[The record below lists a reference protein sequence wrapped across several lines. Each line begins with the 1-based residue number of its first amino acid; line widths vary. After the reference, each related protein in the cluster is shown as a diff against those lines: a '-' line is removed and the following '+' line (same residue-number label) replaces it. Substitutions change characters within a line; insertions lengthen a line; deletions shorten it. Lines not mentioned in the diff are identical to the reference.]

1 MMTRIQFAT
10 LICCLSTSFTL
21 LAQTPSNIF
30 IDGQLRAPAN
40 GTARMDCN
48 DAGTIIFLPFTGQSN
63 DVMGDTIF
71 MCFNDVL
78 EIAHQG
84 GDLSGDPNPAT
95 PAGFGYA
102 FYDCEPTQT
111 GPDLATILTDPCL
124 NTDSPITFPNGVTQ
138 TQDFG
143 IWVATDEID
152 GDISF
157 QNTGALQFAFG
168 GGTATPPF
176 QGSPVQL
183 WFAPITIDDFANLAY
198 ENDGLGG
205 AEGACVDVN
214 IDQAFSVVY
223 LNEVVASSQ
232 TVISGSTG
240 CTGSFE
246 VAGGLPE
253 FIASEEYDITISLST
268 DPSIQGTITS
278 SSAPRHNSLVEFMVP
293 RAGIYDIT
301 VEDGKACPATFT
313 MDFSSCAAVTFNFP
327 LQNVAPGEQVC
338 LPVIV
343 EDFNMVGSMQYSVT
357 WDETVLE
364 FLNIQNPNPALTD
377 LNNSI
382 NQADNSTLLVS
393 WFDAGT
399 AGVTLGDGS
408 TLFEMCFN
416 VIGPVGASSP
426 VIMTDTPLSIE
437 VLDTDSNPYGVIVNG
452 GQVTV
457 SDDDM
462 FVQVTPRNLT
472 CSDSGDGGFIITA
485 AGGTPPYT
493 VSWNGPAGTVQ
504 GPPIGTSGSMVEIS
518 GQGQGVYQITVM
530 DSGNPANVYTE
541 SVEIQSPPSLGIS
554 LDETQPSCNGESDG
568 SVQAIVTINGVAQT
582 DVSNYTFAWNT
593 TTANVDRLENLSF
606 GPYSV
611 TVTDENNCTA
621 TASLTL
627 SQPAPIVVTAA
638 NTFIEQNTC
647 SGVNDGSIT
656 ITATGGTTTSGNYSY
671 SWDNGLGIQ
680 EAPSANI
687 TGIGA
692 GEYSVT
698 ITDDNGCMFSDSYL
712 VGAVKTLTITEAV
725 TDVTCFDETDG
736 SIVLSGSTTPTA
748 AEDLP
753 YTFTWDTADGTLN
766 DTQNSSSRTGLP
778 AGTYSV
784 TMADSDP
791 AGCIVVETYT
801 INAPDSITISI
812 TDINNETCNDNPAG
826 GIGQDGN
833 VTVSVD
839 GGTGAYTYE
848 WSHDP
853 TLNGPAANGLT
864 AGDYTLTV
872 RDENDCT
879 QTLNFAIEAPT
890 PPNITNLAD
899 DSVTCPNDTDGML
912 SVTAVATAAPITG
925 YMWSTGSTETSISGL
940 TPGSYTV
947 TVTASDNCQAIDTA
961 FVTSPGLVTQ
971 DSIALRLPG
980 CPGQNDGQI
989 AVFVS
994 GGTPPYRYNWSTD
1007 PGNSTTINPLPALAA
1022 GVYSVTVTDANN
1034 CTPLVINNIVLAD
1047 PPSITVNLTV
1057 LAPVSCPDD
1066 LTCDGRVLAEASYSD
1081 GTTGVFDFV
1090 WSSGETELGM
1100 ASSTGTQLCRGPQ
1113 TLTVSDGTCGIT
1125 VDVDVPSPDDFA
1137 VTAEV
1142 SNISCFGETDG
1153 TIMLSTMGGTSPYD
1167 YLWDDG
1173 PSGPDRDNLAASTY
1187 QVVITDANGCNLT
1200 QSVPIAEPE
1209 ELVLNIN
1216 QDLSTPTI
1224 SCAGEN
1230 DGVIVVEEVGGNG
1243 LGPNPFS
1250 WSGGVAPSSSP
1261 RADNLAPGTY
1271 MVTVTDVRGCEAD
1284 TVYTIGEPIPI
1295 TVEIQEPVP
1304 PLCFG
1309 DPSLIFIDTIFGGTG
1324 MDFLDFTYSVDNN
1337 GLNFPPNQPATVFGM
1352 DHVIRVSDPGG
1363 CTVEV
1368 DVSIPQPDEIII
1380 DLPSEITVE
1389 LGDSVTLS
1397 PVISP
1402 LGGVFT
1408 YQWTPETPDIRA
1420 TDIPN
1425 PVVFPFS
1432 SEEYTLLITDPNGC
1446 TAEAS
1451 IFIDLDANRNVYIP
1465 NAFSPDGDGINDEFR
1480 LFTCTGVRGVNFAR
1494 VFDRWGEIVYN
1505 SDNIDVNCFD
1515 GAALWDGRKD
1525 GNTVSPGVYVYII
1538 EVEFLDD
1545 VTLVFRGDVTVLR

>member
-21 LAQTPSNIF
+21 LAQTPRNIV
-30 IDGQLRAPAN
+30 IDGQLRAPAT
-40 GTARMDCN
+40 GTARMECN
-48 DAGTIIFLPFTGQSN
+48 DAGTITFLPFTGQSN
-63 DVMGDTIF
+63 DVSGDTIF
-71 MCFNDVL
+71 MCFNDIL

-84 GDLSGDPNPAT
+84 GDLQGDPDAAT
-95 PAGFGYA
+95 PPGFGYA
-102 FYDCEPTQT
+102 FYDCAPTQT
-111 GPDLATILTDPCL
+111 GPDLATVLTDACL
-124 NTDSPITFPNGVTQ
+124 NTTSPITFPNGVTQ

-143 IWVATDEID
+143 IWVATQDQD
-152 GDISF
+152 GDIAF
-157 QNTGALQFAFG
+157 QNSGALQFAFNN
-168 GGTATPPF
+168 
-176 QGSPVQL
+176 GSPVQL
-183 WFAPITIDDFANLAY
+183 WFAPITLDNFANQAY
-198 ENDGLGG
+198 ENDGVGG
-205 AEGACVDVN
+205 PIGPCVDVN
-214 IDQAFSVVY
+214 TDQAFSVVY
-223 LNEVVASSQ
+223 LNEVVA
-232 TVISGSTG
+232 TNMAVTSGSTG
-240 CTGSFE
+240 CTGSFD

-253 FIASEEYDITISLST
+253 FIAAEEYDITISLASN
-268 DPSIQGTITS
+268 PNIQGTVTS
-278 SSAPRHNSLVEFMVP
+278 SSAPRHNSTVEFMVP
-293 RAGIYDIT
+293 RAGMYNII
-301 VEDGKACPATFT
+301 VEDGKGCPAIFT
-313 MDFSSCAAVTFNFP
+313 MDFSTCAAVTFNFP
-327 LQNVAPGEQVC
+327 LQNVSPGQQEC
-338 LPVIV
+338 LPVTV
-343 EDFNMVGSMQYSVT
+343 DNFNMVGSMQYSVT
-357 WDETVLE
+357 WDPAVLE
-364 FLNIQNPNPALTD
+364 FQNIQNPNPALTD

-382 NQADNSTLLVS
+382 NQSNNSTLLVS

-399 AGVTLGDGS
+399 TGVTLGNGS
-408 TLFEMCFN
+408 VLFEMCFN
-416 VIGPVGASSP
+416 VIGQSGETSP

-457 SDDDM
+457 SDSEM
-462 FVQVTPRNLT
+462 FVQVDPRNLT
-472 CSDSGDGGFIITA
+472 CSDSDDGGFTITA
-485 AGGTPPYT
+485 AGGTAPYS
-493 VSWNGPAGTVQ
+493 VSYIGPNGTVQ
-504 GPPIGTSGSMVEIS
+504 GNPISTSGSSSTEGPLSPGI
-518 GQGQGVYQITVM
+518 YQITVQ
-530 DSGNPANVYTE
+530 DSGTPANVFMETI
-541 SVEIQSPPSLGIS
+541 EIISPPSIGIS
-554 LDETQPSCNGESDG
+554 LDDTQPSCNGESDG
-568 SVQAIVTINGVAQT
+568 SVLAIVTINGVAQT
-582 DVSNYTFAWNT
+582 DVSNYTFTWST
-593 TTANVDRLENLSF
+593 TTANVDRLENLPF
-606 GPYSV
+606 GFYSV

-638 NTFIEQNTC
+638 NTFIQQNTC
-647 SGVNDGSIT
+647 SGVNDGRIT
-656 ITATGGTTTSGNYSY
+656 ISATGGSTTDGNYTY
-671 SWDNGLGIQ
+671 SWDNGLGVQ
-680 EAPSANI
+680 DAASADI

-692 GEYSVT
+692 GEYCVT
-698 ITDDNGCMFSDSYL
+698 ITDDNGCVFSDCYV
-712 VGAVKTLTITEAV
+712 VGAVKTLTITESI
-725 TDVTCFDETDG
+725 TDVSCFGETDG
-736 SIVLSGSTTPTA
+736 AIVLSGSTTPTNV
-748 AEDLP
+748 EDLP
-753 YTFTWDTADGTLN
+753 YTFTWSPDAGTAN
-766 DTQNSSSRTGLP
+766 DTQNSSSRMGLA

-791 AGCIVVETYT
+791 LGCIVVETYT
-801 INAPDSITISI
+801 INEPDSISISI
-812 TDINNETCNDNPAG
+812 VDINNETCNDNPNG

-833 VTVSVD
+833 ISVD
-839 GGTGAYTYE
+839 VTGGTGNYTYE
-848 WSHDP
+848 WSHD
-853 TLNGPAANGLT
+853 TNLSGPDATGLS

-879 QTLNFAIEAPT
+879 QTFNFAIEAPT
-890 PPNITNLAD
+890 PPNITSLTD

-912 SVTAVATAAPITG
+912 SVSATATAAPITG
-925 YMWSTGSTETSISGL
+925 YLWSTGSTETSISNL
-940 TPGSYTV
+940 TPGLYTV
-947 TVTASDNCQAIDTA
+947 TVTASDNCQAVDTA
-961 FVTSPGLVTQ
+961 LVTSPGLVVQ
-971 DSIALRLPG
+971 DSIDLRLPG

-994 GGTPPYRYNWSTD
+994 GGTPPYSYRWSTNPD
-1007 PGNSTTINPLPALAA
+1007 NPTTINPLPALAA
-1022 GVYSVTVTDANN
+1022 GTYSVTVTDANN
-1034 CTPLVINNIVLAD
+1034 CTPLVIDNIVLND
-1047 PPSITVNLTV
+1047 PPTITVSLTV

-1081 GTTGVFDFV
+1081 GTTGTFDFV

-1137 VTAEV
+1137 VTADV
-1142 SNISCFGETDG
+1142 ANISCFGETDG
-1153 TIMLSTMGGTSPYD
+1153 TIMLATTGGTAPYD

-1173 PSGPDRDNLAASTY
+1173 PSGSDRANLGAATY
-1187 QVVITDANGCNLT
+1187 QVVITDANGCNIT
-1200 QSVPIAEPE
+1200 QTVPIAEPD

-1216 QDLSTPTI
+1216 EDLSTPTI

-1243 LGPNPFS
+1243 LGTSPFT
-1250 WSGGVAPSSSP
+1250 WSGGVAPAGSP

-1271 MVTVTDVRGCEAD
+1271 MVSVTDVRGCMAD

-1295 TVEIQEPVP
+1295 IVNIQEPVP

-1324 MDFLDFTYSVDNN
+1324 QDFLDFTYSVDNN

-1363 CTVEV
+1363 CTVDV
-1368 DVSIPQPDEIII
+1368 QVSIPQPDEIII
-1380 DLPSEITVE
+1380 DLETEITVE

-1402 LGGVFT
+1402 LGGIFT
-1408 YQWTPETPDIRA
+1408 YEWTPATSDISA

-1425 PVVFPFS
+1425 PVVFPFR

-1451 IFIDLDANRNVYIP
+1451 VFIDLDANRNVYIP

-1505 SDNIDVNCFD
+1505 NDAIDVNCFD
-1515 GAALWDGRKD
+1515 GSALWDGRKD
-1525 GNTVSPGVYVYII
+1525 GRTVSPGVYVYII